1 MLIPSKLKH
10 RKQHRGRRR
19 GNALRGNQLNFGDYG
34 LKATNRGWL
43 SSRQIEAARRSITR
57 YIQRGGELW
66 IRVFPDKPVTA
77 TSPET
82 PMGSGKGSLDHFV
95 AVIKPGRIVFELAG
109 VPKSIAQEA
118 FRLAAHKLSVK
129 TRFISREES

>member
-19 GNALRGNQLNFGDYG
+19 GNALRGNQLNFGEYG
-34 LKATNRGWL
+34 LKATSRGWL